1 MQEKKDHKNAEYEH
15 FSLTVRDAYDLGASV
30 KFYSDIKNNFT
41 LVFPAVGLFDE
52 SFMTNMFCKLLLFD
66 GIIAKKKTKKR
77 EVSYKFLVSNLSGNK
92 LVSVIYLTWKVS
104 EFGVFLVH
112 IFLHFDWI
120 QRLILYKYECG
131 KIRTRETS
139 MIKPLANN

>member
-52 SFMTNMFCKLLLFD
+52 SFMTTMFCKLLLFD
-66 GIIAKKKTKKR
+66 GIIAKKNKNG
-77 EVSYKFLVSNLSGNK
+77 KFLINFW
-92 LVSVIYLTWKVS
+92 SVT
-104 EFGVFLVH
+104 F
-112 IFLHFDWI
+112 
-120 QRLILYKYECG
+120 Q
-131 KIRTRETS
+131 ETS
-139 MIKPLANN
+139 WFQ

>member
-66 GIIAKKKTKKR
+66 RIIAKKKQKNG
-77 EVSYKFLVSNLSGNK
+77 KFLINFW
-92 LVSVIYLTWKVS
+92 SVTFQETSWFQWFTWREKCPNS
-104 EFGVFLVH
+104 EFFWS
-112 IFLHFDWI
+112 IFSCISTEYRD
-120 QRLILYKYECG
+120 
-131 KIRTRETS
+131 
-139 MIKPLANN
+139 